1 MSGRLRSRVLAA
13 LLVLGASAAWAQDPA
28 RWDRYLDR
36 PRGPYRGQVVDARTK
51 APLAGAVVVARWLR
65 DRIEPFHSIAENH
78 AVRETVTDAEGR
90 FLLDARDV
98 EEGAPPRT
106 RRPEFLIFMPG
117 YGSYPRMQVS
127 PRGFSGGIFERSG
140 TVVELPSLLDR
151 EERRRHVRSFG
162 PHSYSDKPFRD
173 LAELMRQI
181 NAERTA
187 IGLEPYT
194 PE

>member
-1 MSGRLRSRVLAA
+1 
-13 LLVLGASAAWAQDPA
+13 
-28 RWDRYLDR
+28 
-36 PRGPYRGQVVDARTK
+36 
-51 APLAGAVVVARWLR
+51 VVVARWLR

-151 EERRRHVRSFG
+151 EERRRHVRSLG